1 MFRKVVRKVVRKR
14 VAIGLLCGCWL
25 AGAGC
30 DRGASPQPSTQP
42 ATTQPQTAEKPTK
55 AAPRRAVLD
64 RRQSADIFA
73 YISGLLNGLGEFDS
87 AISQTDDIYR
97 LNLAALRM
105 IDGGVPS
112 TLLSQLNQWS
122 RLQSPLIGWQRE
134 PLLDTL
140 PSELREM
147 PQVTGIDSLSFVP
160 ADGVELRQTVW
171 LREISTW
178 ASGEAHDDV
187 ERASHLFDWLIRNIQ
202 LDADD
207 EAVPYRLPWQSLLLG
222 HGTAEERAWLFALLG
237 RQQRLTIVVL
247 ALPTGADEPLRTWL
261 PALLHEGELY
271 LFDTALGLPIPA
283 ADGEHVATL
292 SAVTADDALL
302 RQLDLDSE
310 HPYPVDA
317 KQAATA
323 IALIEA
329 SPTYLAQRM
338 ALLESHLSGSD
349 KLVLSVNATALAEQ
363 ARACPGVADARLWE
377 LPYQRLAAMG
387 GLRRKERQRMAV
399 DFEPFALPFLE
410 ANHKQA
416 GFVPALWKAR
426 DLHLLGKLAG
436 HDGAARFYQ
445 IARPSES
452 EIDRFKDAKRGDLV
466 PDDPNPNVVIPGWMR
481 FVTEVQ
487 EYDRETK
494 RRLEGTTLG
503 PSAIEEWQR
512 DALLYM
518 DTARFTKQLAGYWL
532 GLLAYEREDYATA
545 IDYLERRTLAVWPN
559 GFVAG
564 GAWYNLGR
572 VYEAQGDTQKAIEC
586 YERDESPQRHG
597 NRLRARRLKAA
608 SDGS

>member
-1 MFRKVVRKVVRKR
+1 MARKFF
-14 VAIGLLCGCWL
+14 AIGLVCGCWL

-30 DRGASPQPSTQP
+30 DQGGSPPQT
-42 ATTQPQTAEKPTK
+42 TTQAPAAAQPTK
-55 AAPRRAVLD
+55 AAARRPVLD

-122 RLQSPLIGWQRE
+122 RLQSPLAGWQRE

-140 PSELREM
+140 PNELREM
-147 PQVTGIDSLSFVP
+147 PQVTGIESLSFVP
-160 ADGVELRQTVW
+160 TDGIELRQTVW

-178 ASGEAHDDV
+178 ASGESHDDL
-187 ERASHLFDWLIRNIQ
+187 ERASKLFDWLIRNIQ

-207 EAVPYRLPWQSLLLG
+207 EAVSYRLPWQTLLLG

-247 ALPTGADEPLRTWL
+247 ALPTGEDEPLRTWL

-271 LFDTALGLPIPA
+271 LFDAALGLPIA
-283 ADGEHVATL
+283 TADGEHVATL

-302 RQLDLDSE
+302 RKLDLDAE

-317 KQAATA
+317 KQAAAA

-363 ARACPGVADARLWE
+363 ARACSGVADARLWE

-416 GFVPALWKAR
+416 GFIPALWKAR
-426 DLHLLGKLAG
+426 DLHLLGNLAG
-436 HDGAARFYQ
+436 RDGAARFYQ
-445 IARPSES
+445 IARIADS
-452 EIDRFKDAKRGDLV
+452 EIDRFKDAKRGDIV
-466 PDDPNPNVVIPGWMR
+466 PDDPTPNVVVPGWFR

-494 RRLEGTTLG
+494 HHFEVTTPG
-503 PSAIEEWQR
+503 PKEIEDWQR
-512 DALLYM
+512 AAKLYM
-518 DTARFTKQLAGYWL
+518 DTARFTKQLASYWL

-545 IDYLERRTLAVWPN
+545 IDYLERRTLAVWPD
-559 GFVAG
+559 GAVAG

-572 VYEAQGDTQKAIEC
+572 VYEAQGDIPKAIEC

-608 SDGS
+608 NGKP